1 MKIGDYKQMMA
12 YLTRKSFK
20 EGTPDTSKPK
30 PKPLTEDFFKEK
42 ADLYIK
48 GLIGGFPQ
56 DEMLLKLQGI
66 LDKAVEQGLVK
77 PEEGVNYFRNRKQE
91 LLDFAKENPGETLP
105 SLTRENFS
113 DGTNPNSLKA
123 LEEINKAGALRITE
137 KVNRFKQLVKEDKSP
152 NEAKK
157 IVMDE
162 FNIERNPKAGTPKWM
177 TIGKQELIDEGVKF
191 TESKRGPESTG
202 GKERATKKRN
212 VVTKETQASEKRFV
226 TTKQKMGLGKT
237 FENAHTANI
246 FQAKSLGAEYPVDAL
261 APQTSIQNQVYA
273 EKLNDELKPLY
284 KEQLKLKKAYDEN
297 PTKKIAKL
305 IDKNNTA
312 IQNLV
317 ASGGKQGKKAANLL
331 RGWNLDVI
339 TGEPYLP
346 EGGFNTLKAVDRGM
360 TDTTLQQLR
369 AKTPEDVIARKNYE
383 ELLKEM
389 KGKKIPIPEK
399 TTARDMFKNF
409 NERTAPKLKG
419 VLIPGLE
426 EIKEGLKTLPSD
438 IAKKKYFTAGLKSLG
453 IVATPLIAA
462 GIYNDLSS
470 GKSVVETLERNLIGT
485 DIVGSTKDVLAL
497 SPEEREARSI
507 VKQNELDK
515 QIAQDFSDLDSDFQT
530 PTIKSKMSLSE
541 AKKEYEKGMSRVKAE
556 REQQEADIARAR
568 SINVQALKDLIT
580 GERFQPQPIP
590 QQFMANGGRI
600 GFGGGSDMGTV
611 ADSQGNVGPGAGGY
625 QGGGTQE
632 SDDRSSAAQTA
643 AHNAA
648 VAAAQAANKAAE
660 QKMNIINTLNKFR
673 SDTFVNPYN
682 FSVDLNKNI
691 GPFGLNSFI
700 NTLGILGI
708 DDPRTPEDESE
719 QDDYGISAGYNTD
732 LFGGTLGLG
741 AGYSPTTGTNLGL
754 SFYKQFSQG
763 GRVNYN
769 EGSLD
774 PDILALKE
782 KIEEIMDI
790 EGVDFGEA
798 FKQAMRELASQSKE

>member
-1 MKIGDYKQMMA
+1 MEIGK
-12 YLTRKSFK
+12 FK
-20 EGTPDTSKPK
+20 
-30 PKPLTEDFFKEK
+30 LAK
-42 ADLYIK
+42 ADLVRPPRKPIQEQIIPQEKPYTEDMFKEQADLYLK
-48 GLIGGFPQ
+48 GFIGGFPQ

-66 LDKAVEQGLVK
+66 LDKAVEQGIVK
-77 PEEGVNYFRNRKQE
+77 PEAGLNYFRNRKQE

-105 SLTRENFS
+105 SLNRNNFS

-137 KVNRFKQLVKEDKSP
+137 KVNRFKELVKENKSP

-157 IVMDE
+157 IVMEE

-226 TTKQKMGLGKT
+226 TTKQKMGLGKA

-246 FQAKSLGAEYPVDAL
+246 FQAKALGAGYPVDAL

-297 PTKKIAKL
+297 PTKQITKL

-331 RGWNLDVI
+331 RGWNLDVV

-360 TDTTLQQLR
+360 TDTTLQQLK
-369 AKTPEDVIARKNYE
+369 AKTPEDVVARKNYE

-399 TTARDMFKNF
+399 TTTRDMFKNF
-409 NERTAPKLKG
+409 NARTAPKLKG

-426 EIKEGLKTLPSD
+426 EIKEGLKSLPSD
-438 IAKKKYFTAGLKSLG
+438 IAKKKYFAAGLKTLG

-462 GIYNDLSS
+462 GMYNDLSS

-497 SPEEREARSI
+497 SPEEREARSV

-515 QIAQDFSDLDSDFQT
+515 QVAQDFSDLDSDFQT
-530 PTIKSKMSLSE
+530 PRVKSEMSLE
-541 AKKEYEKGMSRVKAE
+541 EAAKKYEQGMSRVKTE
-556 REQQEADIARAR
+556 RTAQEADIARAR
-568 SINVQALKDLIT
+568 SINVQALKDLIS

-600 GFGGGSDMGTV
+600 GF
-611 ADSQGNVGPGAGGY
+611 ADGY
-625 QGGGTQE
+625 
-632 SDDRSSAAQTA
+632 DPKRRKFMK
-643 AHNAA
+643 
-648 VAAAQAANKAAE
+648 AAAGIASIPVFGKMLKPVVKGMEAAGPAMTQAATEAE
-660 QKMNIINTLNKFR
+660 KIFFKLVDAVKSKGIMDKLDRVTGGRLSGAYHKYKDAEVLEDAGSITAKFKTDKGAPAEIVYVKPQKRIDPKTGKEVEYPGQFDYEAQEIARINPEGDVDIDAEFEIIDSLEDVKK
-673 SDTFVNPYN
+673 
-682 FSVDLNKNI
+682 L
-691 GPFGLNSFI
+691 
-700 NTLGILGI
+700 I
-708 DDPRTPEDESE
+708 DD
-719 QDDYGISAGYNTD
+719 
-732 LFGGTLGLG
+732 
-741 AGYSPTTGTNLGL
+741 
-754 SFYKQFSQG
+754 
-763 GRVNYN
+763 
-769 EGSLD
+769 
-774 PDILALKE
+774 
-782 KIEEIMDI
+782 
-790 EGVDFGEA
+790 
-798 FKQAMRELASQSKE
+798 